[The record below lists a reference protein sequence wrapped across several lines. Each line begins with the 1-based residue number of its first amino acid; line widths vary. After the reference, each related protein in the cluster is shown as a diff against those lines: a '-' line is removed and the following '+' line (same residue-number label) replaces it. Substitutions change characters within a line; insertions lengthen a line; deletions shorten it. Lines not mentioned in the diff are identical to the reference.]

1 MPFQTLQI
9 LDPFQTSVWL
19 WRCFSYLMVVCTWYT
34 IRRLSSKIFQS
45 SCDNINVSTI
55 AFFIFGLQVSQ
66 GVPKSELRNTLTNFI
81 FIWLLISTF
90 FLTSN
95 YIANI
100 KASYLASESSRRI
113 ESLEE
118 AMADE
123 NMQIIIGKGTNL
135 ETLITNGSSS
145 IYKEVATR
153 LKAHPSNLI
162 DVRYLESDCFDRV
175 RDNDKMACIVI
186 KSKMTKYIAQNPGHQ
201 LYMSKQS
208 VTSGMTH
215 MVMKKGFRY
224 NDVFNKEIKALIET
238 GKYETLT
245 GNSFYMLLT

>member
-1 MPFQTLQI
+1 MPFHTLQI

-19 WRCFSYLMVVCTWYT
+19 WRGFSYLMVVCSWYI

-55 AFFIFGLQVSQ
+55 AFFIFGIQVSQ
-66 GVPKSELRNTLTNFI
+66 GVPKSELRNSLTNFT
-81 FIWLLISTF
+81 FICLLISTF
-90 FLTSN
+90 LLTSN

-100 KASYLASESSRRI
+100 KASYIATESSHRF

-123 NMQIIIGKGTNL
+123 NMQIIVGKGTNL
-135 ETLITNGSSS
+135 ETLITNSSSS
-145 IYKEVATR
+145 IYIEVAKRIKT
-153 LKAHPSNLI
+153 HPNNLI
-162 DVRYLESDCFDRV
+162 DPHYMRRDCYDRV
-175 RDNDKMACIVI
+175 RDNDNMACIAT
-186 KSKMTKYIAQNPGHQ
+186 KSRLTKYISQNPGQQ

-215 MVMKKGFRY
+215 MVMKKGFMY
-224 NDVFNKEIKALIET
+224 KDVFNKEIKTLIET
-238 GKYETLT
+238 GEYESIM
-245 GNSFYMLLT
+245 GNSF